1 MRAMSGLSDSSPMD
15 TLTRSL
21 LRAITFKEKSSIAVV
36 LVDIPWNDQ
45 HKTVYYTRSH
55 SSALMFICFLSLSF
69 LRERFK
75 VLYGRCGEEAA
86 FRGVAY
92 TSRQL
97 CRCGRSEYQIKQFHI
112 SARARLR
119 FKENKKEENLLF
131 RCKRK
136 NCKMYIF
143 WSY

>member
-1 MRAMSGLSDSSPMD
+1 MRAMSGLSDSSPMV

-21 LRAITFKEKSSIAVV
+21 ARPISFKGKSSIAVLV
-36 LVDIPWNDQ
+36 LVDIPWNNQRKRLYIIRD
-45 HKTVYYTRSH
+45 HILPLSCSYVFS
-55 SSALMFICFLSLSF
+55 LSLSF

-75 VLYGRCGEEAA
+75 VLYGWCGKEAA

-112 SARARLR
+112 SARARLW
-119 FKENKKEENLLF
+119 FEENKKEENLLLHF
-131 RCKRK
+131 DVQ
-136 NCKMYIF
+136 
-143 WSY
+143 W